1 MAPLRNLIAAPF
13 AALALVLALA
23 GPARAQEN
31 LELGKMWLTEEP
43 PLAYLQE
50 EYGFAP
56 DAAWFEHLRLA
67 SIRFGS
73 GCSSSFVSPQG
84 LIMTNHHCVRG
95 QIAEVQGE
103 NDWVADGFYAR
114 ALEDEV
120 KIPGLT
126 VQQVVDIR
134 DVTDAVNAGVADSDD
149 DATRTEKRAANM
161 GRIVAEAT
169 APGMQPQVVT
179 LFQGARFHLYTYK
192 VWDDIRLVCAPH
204 LQTAHFGGDYD
215 NFTFPRWC
223 LDFSFV
229 RAYVDGKPADTSSHY
244 FRWSTAGVRE
254 GELVFVT
261 GNPGTTKRLLTFSQ
275 MEYLRDVY
283 HPIVQGLIDRRLAIR
298 KQLVAEDPSL
308 EKDLRTEILS
318 WENSQKA
325 YRGYWDGLLDQSL
338 MEQKA
343 AAEAAFRRR
352 VGDDQG
358 LADQFGD
365 AWEKLAD
372 VSAERRELEAKIRF
386 QSTGGHPVLGLAML
400 AVQATD
406 PDSSE
411 EARAAAAKRAR
422 EMRASLAGKPLP
434 ELAVREFIDH
444 LERAKDWLPE
454 GDPWRNLVIGMR
466 SAEAVAAQLAESELL
481 DEAKLESILSD
492 KWEGSGMEPAYA
504 MARAMRPMMAANA
517 AANARLTKTEE
528 AQGVRIGQALFG
540 AYGTSVSPD
549 ATLTLRFSD
558 GVVKG
563 YPYNGT
569 VTPYWTSFYGLY
581 AREHEF
587 GGEHPFDM
595 PQIWKDRAAQID
607 MTKPMDLVSTNDII
621 GGNSGSPLVNAS
633 LEVIGLVFDGNI
645 EMLPNRY
652 VYRAD
657 VPRSVSVHADGIMEA
672 LKKVYDADRI
682 VAELLGE
689 KD

>member
-192 VWDDIRLVCAPH
+192 IWDDIRLVCAPH

-261 GNPGTTKRLLTFSQ
+261 GNPGTS
-275 MEYLRDVY
+275 
-283 HPIVQGLIDRRLAIR
+283 
-298 KQLVAEDPSL
+298 
-308 EKDLRTEILS
+308 
-318 WENSQKA
+318 
-325 YRGYWDGLLDQSL
+325 
-338 MEQKA
+338 
-343 AAEAAFRRR
+343 
-352 VGDDQG
+352 
-358 LADQFGD
+358 
-365 AWEKLAD
+365 
-372 VSAERRELEAKIRF
+372 
-386 QSTGGHPVLGLAML
+386 
-400 AVQATD
+400 
-406 PDSSE
+406 
-411 EARAAAAKRAR
+411 
-422 EMRASLAGKPLP
+422 
-434 ELAVREFIDH
+434 
-444 LERAKDWLPE
+444 
-454 GDPWRNLVIGMR
+454 
-466 SAEAVAAQLAESELL
+466 
-481 DEAKLESILSD
+481 
-492 KWEGSGMEPAYA
+492 
-504 MARAMRPMMAANA
+504 
-517 AANARLTKTEE
+517 
-528 AQGVRIGQALFG
+528 
-540 AYGTSVSPD
+540 
-549 ATLTLRFSD
+549 
-558 GVVKG
+558 
-563 YPYNGT
+563 
-569 VTPYWTSFYGLY
+569 
-581 AREHEF
+581 
-587 GGEHPFDM
+587 
-595 PQIWKDRAAQID
+595 
-607 MTKPMDLVSTNDII
+607 
-621 GGNSGSPLVNAS
+621 
-633 LEVIGLVFDGNI
+633 
-645 EMLPNRY
+645 
-652 VYRAD
+652 
-657 VPRSVSVHADGIMEA
+657 
-672 LKKVYDADRI
+672 
-682 VAELLGE
+682 
-689 KD
+689 

>member
-1 MAPLRNLIAAPF
+1 
-13 AALALVLALA
+13 V
-23 GPARAQEN
+23 
-31 LELGKMWLTEEP
+31 T
-43 PLAYLQE
+43 
-50 EYGFAP
+50 
-56 DAAWFEHLRLA
+56 
-67 SIRFGS
+67 
-73 GCSSSFVSPQG
+73 
-84 LIMTNHHCVRG
+84 
-95 QIAEVQGE
+95 
-103 NDWVADGFYAR
+103 AD
-114 ALEDEV
+114 
-120 KIPGLT
+120 
-126 VQQVVDIR
+126 
-134 DVTDAVNAGVADSDD
+134 VNAGIADTDD
-149 DATRTEKRAANM
+149 DAAKTEKRTANM
-161 GRIVAEAT
+161 ERIVAAAT
-169 APGMQPQVVT
+169 TPGTKPQVVT
-179 LFQGARFHLYTYK
+179 LFQGARYHLYTYK
-192 VWDDIRLVCAPH
+192 IWDDIRLVCAPH

-261 GNPGTTKRLLTFSQ
+261 GNPGTTKRLLTLAQ
-275 MEYLRDVY
+275 MEYLRDVF
-283 HPIVQGLIDRRLAIR
+283 HPIVQGLIDARLAIR
-298 KQLVAEDPSL
+298 KELVAMDPSL

-325 YRGYWDGLLDQSL
+325 YRGYWDGLLDPSL

-343 AAEAAFRRR
+343 AAEQAFRAR
-352 VGDDQG
+352 VADDPE
-358 LADQFGD
+358 LAAQYGD
-365 AWEKLAD
+365 AWDKLAA
-372 VSAERRELEAKIRF
+372 VAAERRELEAKIRF

-400 AVQATD
+400 AVQAN
-406 PDSSE
+406 DSE
-411 EARAAAAKRAR
+411 LPEAARARAASAAR
-422 EMRASLAGKPLP
+422 ELRAELAGKPLP
-434 ELAVREFIDH
+434 ELAVREFISH
-444 LERAKDWLPE
+444 LERSMDWLPE
-454 GDPWRNLVIGMR
+454 GDPWRNVVIGDR
-466 SAEAVAAQLAESELL
+466 SPEAVAAQLADSELL
-481 DEAKLESILSD
+481 DEAKLESILED
-492 KWEGSGMEPAYA
+492 KWAGDGMEPAYA
-504 MARAMRPMMAANA
+504 MANAMRPMMAANQ

-558 GVVKG
+558 GVVQG

-595 PQIWKDRAAQID
+595 PQIWKDRAGQID

-633 LEVIGLVFDGNI
+633 LEVVGLVFDGNI